1 MTIILLMKRLL
12 LVVSMIFLL
21 LPAWSQN
28 IRWGV
33 EGGLNLSGGI
43 ARETGVVIKGDPAL
57 GYALGVLA
65 DIPLANPRWSIRPN
79 LIFQH
84 EASNANIFD
93 DNTYIRVN
101 YFNLPIDLIYHSAL
115 VQKKLFFGLGPW
127 FAYGLNGKYT
137 QQGYTYAI
145 DFGSNQAND
154 AHHLDFGLDFLAGY
168 QLADNMMLTAKFDL
182 GLTDVS
188 AQPDFDTIYT
198 RSFGVGF
205 VYLLPASIK
214 IPTKK

>member
-1 MTIILLMKRLL
+1 MRH
-12 LVVSMIFLL
+12 L
-21 LPAWSQN
+21 LPAVLAILSFTSAWSQN

-43 ARETGVVIKGDPAL
+43 ARETGVVIHGDPAL

-65 DIPLANPRWSIRPN
+65 DIPLANPQWSIRPN

-101 YFNLPIDLIYHSAL
+101 YFNLPIDLIYHSDL
-115 VQKKLFFGLGPW
+115 VQKRLFFGLGPW
-127 FAYGLNGKYT
+127 FAYGLSGKYT
-137 QQGYTYAI
+137 QRGYTYAI
-145 DFGSNQAND
+145 EFGSNQDND

-182 GLTDVS
+182 GLPDVS
-188 AQPDFDTIYT
+188 AQPDFDTIHT
-198 RSFGVGF
+198 RSFGVSF

-214 IPTKK
+214 LPAKK